1 MSHAATEKKLEE
13 LIGRFEEQE
22 KVLPGAGSYQV
33 EVLSSLLN
41 SVRNWGTLTPRQLE
55 FAKNLE
61 SQLLSPEELSDWKE
75 TFLTKYKE
83 KFRYIVR
90 WYSEEKLPYHSNTV
104 LSALENENYIPTKRD
119 YDRLVNNKYSTRVV
133 EEMLEKEPKYALGD
147 VVQMRDSYPRR
158 QTTGAAYHSA
168 YFSDSI
174 GGGYWKEPEKN
185 WCYIVVKNDV
195 MPANPCIGCRRYELL
210 PFGDSRIL
218 KTEERYI
225 KKARVR

>member
-1 MSHAATEKKLEE
+1 MTAQELEQ
-13 LIGRFEEQE
+13 LINQFEQQE
-22 KVLPGAGSYQV
+22 KALPGSGSYPIS
-33 EVLSSLLN
+33 VLTSMLTNLHQ
-41 SVRNWGTLTPRQLE
+41 WGKLSPRQLE
-55 FAKNLE
+55 FVGNLKE
-61 SQLLSPEELSDWKE
+61 QIQSPVELAAWKE
-75 TFLTKYKE
+75 DFLTKYKE
-83 KFRYIVR
+83 RFDYAVEFYRYNQSPY
-90 WYSEEKLPYHSNTV
+90 YSDTILKAT
-104 LSALENENYIPTKRD
+104 ENKDFIPSRKQ
-119 YDRLVNNKYSTRVV
+119 YDSIAGNKYSKRIL
-133 EEMLEKEPKYALGD
+133 EEMLEKEPKFAPGD

-225 KKARVR
+225 KKART